1 MEKGVERRKSFR
13 MPFNAEVNFYTNGEN
28 FRGVIQNLS
37 CTGFFMKTGVQ
48 PPEAIESEIEI
59 VMSGKHSRLKI
70 DHLKGR
76 VIRSE
81 ASGVGVEFAGRLEW
95 VALIPIYYNKV
106 QEAKR
111 N

>member
-1 MEKGVERRKSFR
+1 MERAVECRKSFR
-13 MPFNAEVNFYTNGEN
+13 MPFIADVLFRTNGQD

-37 CTGFFMKTGVQ
+37 STGFFMKTDEQ
-48 PPEAIESEIEI
+48 LPEAIECEIEI

-70 DHLKGR
+70 DRLRGQ

-81 ASGVGVEFAGRLEW
+81 ESGVGVEFAEHLEW
-95 VALIPIYYNKV
+95 IALIPIYCSKV
-106 QEAKR
+106 LETTR